1 MLINM
6 NFGILLLAIVI
17 LMITLGGSGCASTSY
32 TVPKTVVDDA
42 SLPRIEINGVLL
54 HSRTFGNPNS
64 PVVIVLHGGPGW
76 DSRYL
81 LSIQA
86 LKDEFF
92 VVFYDQRGAGLSQR
106 VPDEQLTYKVMME
119 DLDAV
124 VGHYGKGRKV
134 SLIGHSWGAMLASLY
149 LAQYPDKLA
158 GVVIAASGPMTGEI
172 ADRLKWPFSIGFV
185 FHAGWNW
192 FGSLFVHE
200 PDEYAT
206 DDYFYYQL
214 FATYEGPGHPLAKYH
229 CGDTVLADDYSV
241 WRFGGRALNEVTAT
255 YSGSREGWPRI
266 DFTQGVENFDQ
277 EVLFMAGACDSILG
291 PEVQREHMRPFPDA
305 RLVVIENAGHDI
317 FTEQPVTSLIPVR
330 AYLQAFINNDQ

>member
-1 MLINM
+1 MFILRESSQGTFLPLKIISEHLPSTKETLGIAARNSAFGTKQIPSIETIICYQTKSIIILLLGGRDQMPINM
-6 NFGILLLAIVI
+6 NYGMLLVAIVI

-42 SLPRIEINGVLL
+42 SLLRIEINGVLL
-54 HSRTFGNPNS
+54 HSRTFGNPNR

-81 LSIQA
+81 LPIQA

-119 DLDAV
+119 DRDAV
-124 VGHYGKGRKV
+124 VDHYGKGRKV

-192 FGSLFVHE
+192 FGSRFVHE

-206 DDYFYYQL
+206 DDYFYYRL
-214 FATYEGPGHPLAKYH
+214 FATYEGPGHPLA
-229 CGDTVLADDYSV
+229 
-241 WRFGGRALNEVTAT
+241 
-255 YSGSREGWPRI
+255 
-266 DFTQGVENFDQ
+266 
-277 EVLFMAGACDSILG
+277 
-291 PEVQREHMRPFPDA
+291 
-305 RLVVIENAGHDI
+305 
-317 FTEQPVTSLIPVR
+317 
-330 AYLQAFINNDQ
+330 